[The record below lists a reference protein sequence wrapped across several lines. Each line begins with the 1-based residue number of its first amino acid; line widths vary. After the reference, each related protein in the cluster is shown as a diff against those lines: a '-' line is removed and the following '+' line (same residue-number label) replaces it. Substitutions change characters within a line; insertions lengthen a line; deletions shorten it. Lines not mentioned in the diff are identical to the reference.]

1 MHFTQPVV
9 GIFNI
14 FSIYDAI
21 SIIFENGSV
30 AFHTVCLIAKMA

>member
-14 FSIYDAI
+14 FNTCDAV
-21 SIIFENGSV
+21 SVIFKNRSV
-30 AFHTVCLIAKMA
+30 AFHIVCLIAKMA